1 MKMAPHSAWRS
12 RVVMPFSGLAAS
24 SLCLLLLLLPMAVST
39 IACLK
44 QEKNSLLR
52 FLAGLAHDNG
62 IAMSWRNGMDCC
74 AWEGITCSEDGAVI
88 EVSLASKGLEGRIS
102 PSLGELT
109 SLSHLNLSYNSLTGG
124 LPAEL
129 MSSGSIVVLDVSF
142 NHLNGNLQELNSSV
156 SNQPLQVLNISSNQF
171 TGAFPST
178 TWEKMRNLV
187 AINASNNSFTGHIP
201 SSFCIGSPSFAVIDI
216 GYNQFSGSIPPGIGN
231 CSALRMLKAGNNNIS
246 GALPDDLFRATS
258 LEYLSF
264 ANNGLQGTINGAL
277 IIKLSNL
284 VFVDLGWNRF
294 SGKIPNSIGQ
304 LKRLEELHMSSNN
317 LSGELPSSLGECTN
331 LVIINLGTNKF
342 TGELANVNFS
352 NLPNLKALDF
362 SWNNFTGTIPESIYS
377 CSNLTW
383 LRLSA
388 NRLHGQL
395 SKNIG
400 NLKSIT
406 FLSISYNNFT
416 NITNTLY
423 ILKSLRNLTVLF
435 MGSNFKNEAMPQDEA
450 IDGFKNIQGLA
461 IERCALYGKIPN
473 WLSKLRNLQVLTLYS
488 NQLSGP
494 IPTWINSLNF
504 LKYVDV
510 SNNSLTGE
518 IPAALMEM
526 PMLKSDKVADNSEQ
540 RAFTFS
546 FYAGACLC
554 LQYHTTTALPE
565 MLNLGNNNFTGVIP
579 MEIGELKE
587 LVSLN
592 LSFNNLNGEIPES
605 ISNLKNLMVLDLSYN
620 HLTGAIPP
628 ALVNLHFL
636 SEFNVSYNDFKG
648 PVPIGDQF
656 STFPSSS
663 FAGNP
668 KLCSPMLVHH
678 CNSAEAAPTSA
689 IFTKQYIDKVVF
701 AIAFGVFFGVGV
713 LYDQII
719 MYKYFG

>member
-1 MKMAPHSAWRS
+1 MKPQSWRS
-12 RVVMPFSGLAAS
+12 NKTRRFCINFFDPALV
-24 SLCLLLLLLPMAVST
+24 LLLLTFISPVDSCT
-39 IACLK
+39 K
-44 QEKNSLLR
+44 QERHSLLR
-52 FLAGLAHDNG
+52 FLAGLSQDGGLAV
-62 IAMSWRNGMDCC
+62 SWQNSQNCC
-74 AWEGITCSEDGAVI
+74 TWEGIICGEDGAVT
-88 EVSLASKGLEGRIS
+88 ELLLASRGLQGCIS
-102 PSLGELT
+102 SSLSELT
-109 SLSHLNLSYNSLTGG
+109 SLSRLNLSYNLLSGG
-124 LPAEL
+124 LPSEL
-129 MSSGSIVVLDVSF
+129 ISTSSIVVLDVSF
-142 NHLNGNLQELNSSV
+142 NRLDGELHELNSS
-156 SNQPLQVLNISSNQF
+156 SPDRPLQVLNISSNLF

-178 TWEKMRNLV
+178 TWEKMSNLF
-187 AINASNNSFTGHIP
+187 AINASNNSFTGYIP
-201 SSFCIGSPSFAVIDI
+201 STFCISSSSFAMLDLSYNQFSGNIPHGI
-216 GYNQFSGSIPPGIGN
+216 ALRNQFSGSIPPGIGN

-246 GALPDDLFRATS
+246 GPLLDDLFRATS

-277 IIKLSNL
+277 IIKLRNL
-284 VFVDLGWNRF
+284 VFVDLGWNRI

-317 LSGELPSSLGECTN
+317 LSGELPASLGECTN

-377 CSNLTW
+377 CSNLTL

-388 NRLHGQL
+388 NRIHGQL

-416 NITNTLY
+416 NITNTLH

-450 IDGFKNIQGLA
+450 IDGFENIQGLA
-461 IERCALYGKIPN
+461 IERCALYG
-473 WLSKLRNLQVLTLYS
+473 
-488 NQLSGP
+488 
-494 IPTWINSLNF
+494 
-504 LKYVDV
+504 
-510 SNNSLTGE
+510 E
-518 IPAALMEM
+518 IPAALTEM
-526 PMLKSDKVADNSEQ
+526 PMLKSDKIADYTDPRLFQ
-540 RAFTFS
+540 FPVYVGCMCFQYRTITAF
-546 FYAGACLC
+546 
-554 LQYHTTTALPE
+554 PK
-565 MLNLGNNNFTGVIP
+565 MLNLGNNKLTGAIP
-579 MEIGELKE
+579 MEIGELKA

-592 LSFNNLNGEIPES
+592 LSFNNLNGEIPQLVT
-605 ISNLKNLMVLDLSYN
+605 NLRNLMVLDLSYN
-620 HLTGAIPP
+620 HLTGAIPS

-636 SEFNVSYNDFKG
+636 SEFNVSYNDLKG

-678 CNSAEAAPTSA
+678 CNSAEAAPTSI

-701 AIAFGVFFGVGV
+701 AIAFGVSFGVGV